1 MMCLKDPGSTSEVYV
16 SSPFEENLSN
26 AKFLIQYLTS
36 PIVAAQ
42 VHIRQQCH
50 SYLEPIICLY
60 SVHLCK
66 DGMDIGPSEE
76 QCKRVSNACDEE
88 LKQIKGFMV
97 EEYLSNCAPES
108 QFNKDCIVTSHKHTT
123 ILYNCNEGFYQDL
136 LMENGRCQ
144 PECNVWSPYR
154 KGMVL
159 TTDILNIFAA
169 VVCII
174 SGIAVLVL
182 SWLHH
187 QK

>member
-16 SSPFEENLSN
+16 SSPFEENLSR

-36 PIVAAQ
+36 PIVATQ

-60 SVHLCK
+60 LVHLCK

-88 LKQIKGFMV
+88 LKQIKGLKV

-108 QFNKDCIVTSHKHTT
+108 EFNKDCIVTSHKHTT
-123 ILYNCNEGFYQDL
+123 IYNCNKGFYQDL

-144 PECNVWSPYR
+144 PECNVWSPYH
-154 KGMVL
+154 KGIVL

-169 VVCII
+169 AVCII